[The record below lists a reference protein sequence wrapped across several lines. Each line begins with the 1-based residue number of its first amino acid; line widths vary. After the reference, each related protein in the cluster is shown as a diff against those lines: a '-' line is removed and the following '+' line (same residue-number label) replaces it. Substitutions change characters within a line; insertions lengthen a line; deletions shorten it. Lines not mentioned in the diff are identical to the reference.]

1 MNTVDIG
8 LIGLFLVSL
17 FYGHHRGFVKLAIG
31 LVGLTASL
39 VVAYSFSQDTAV
51 FLQEQFPLPKE
62 SANPFFQAILS
73 MDSLHQLI
81 YSAIAF
87 ILLFFMVRFLCAIL
101 GKVLQS
107 FAELPIISLLNRWLG
122 AILGGLLML
131 MLVVVSIH
139 LLDMAPDGKWKRAY
153 YQSTITQ
160 YLLDISP
167 FISKQIRMVPSPQL
181 PQRSDIL

>member
-1 MNTVDIG
+1 MNTVDMG
-8 LIGLFLVSL
+8 LIGLFLVGL
-17 FYGHHRGFVKLAIG
+17 FYGHYRGFVKLAIG

-39 VVAYSFSQDTAV
+39 AIAYSFSQDTAV

-62 SANPFFQAILS
+62 SANPLFQAILS
-73 MDSLHQLI
+73 MDSLHRLV

-87 ILLFFMVRFLCAIL
+87 ILLFFMVRFLCRIL

-131 MLVVVSIH
+131 MAVVISVH
-139 LLDMAPDGKWKRAY
+139 LADMAPDGKWKKAY
-153 YQSTITQ
+153 YQSVIAQ
-160 YLLDISP
+160 YLLELSP
-167 FISKQIRMVPSPQL
+167 FISQQIRMVPSPR
-181 PQRSDIL
+181 PQDRSDIL